1 MLSRRNFTGG
11 LAALGAGG
19 LAVPLA
25 ARAAYPAK
33 TVNMVCGF
41 AAGSATDIVA
51 RVVSQKLSERLGA
64 PLIVQNITGAAST
77 IALEQVVRAPAD
89 GSTLTTI
96 SSAATIA
103 PAVYKLKFDLE
114 RDLVA
119 IGAIGSLPTAL
130 MVNEHLPV
138 RDFADFV
145 AYAKK
150 NPHQLNYGSSGTG
163 GSTHMAAALLC
174 QTLGLDMTHVPY
186 RGNGPAEQALMQG
199 DIQVLMDTV
208 LLAARS
214 AQTHKV
220 RALAVTGQARSSA
233 LPDVPTFAE
242 LGYPRFE
249 ASVLFGIM
257 GPRGLPRPV
266 VEQIN
271 HELNA
276 VLKDPAVQEQLVKKG
291 GLQLSEGTP
300 EQFAQTI
307 ASDVAKWK
315 QLAVATGLHAN

>member
-1 MLSRRNFTGG
+1 MLTRRHFSGG
-11 LAALGAGG
+11 LAALGACG
-19 LAVPLA
+19 LAAPLA

-51 RVVSQKLSERLGA
+51 RVVSQKLSERMGV
-64 PLIVQNITGAAST
+64 PFIVQNITGAAST

-130 MVNEHLPV
+130 MVNDQMPV
-138 RDFADFV
+138 RDFAEFV

-150 NPHQLNYGSSGTG
+150 NPHKLNYGSSGTG

-174 QTLGLDMTHVPY
+174 QTFGLDMTHVPY

-199 DIQVLMDTV
+199 DIQVLMDTA

-214 AQTHKV
+214 VQTKKV
-220 RALAVTGQARSSA
+220 RALAITGQARSSA
-233 LPDVPTFAE
+233 LPEVPTFAE
-242 LGYPRFE
+242 LGYPKFE

-257 GPRGLPRPV
+257 GPKGIPRPV
-266 VEQIN
+266 VEQVN
-271 HELNA
+271 RELNE
-276 VLKDPAVQEQLVKKG
+276 VLKDPVVQEQLVKKG
-291 GLQLSEGTP
+291 GLQLSAGTP
-300 EQFAQTI
+300 EQFARTI

-315 QLAVATGLHAN
+315 QLAVAMGLHAN